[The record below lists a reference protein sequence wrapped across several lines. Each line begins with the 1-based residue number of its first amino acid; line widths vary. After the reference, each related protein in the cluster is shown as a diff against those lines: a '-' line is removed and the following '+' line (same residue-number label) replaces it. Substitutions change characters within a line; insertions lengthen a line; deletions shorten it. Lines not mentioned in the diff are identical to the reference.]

1 MSDSPAAVRSYQR
14 IFRPDRRIH
23 SVDGRPIPVPGGIP
37 LRWLAYA
44 AATALLVV
52 LLSTGSRGLAVLLAI
67 AAATV
72 ARTARGR
79 RAAVLLAAA
88 TLVAV
93 PLAGRLLGVLDWPL
107 RFVVGPALVA
117 TLATQPIPDGRRAP
131 RYLVSWLALQ
141 LRPARRSLTRA
152 LPTSGAERGF
162 APRLWVAPDQH
173 APCVRRARVRGPATV
188 EFAEP
193 VLLAQR
199 RLRRGVR
206 VRPLRGRPRRRE
218 AVVESLEVGLREVAE
233 VRR

>member
-1 MSDSPAAVRSYQR
+1 M
-14 IFRPDRRIH
+14 
-23 SVDGRPIPVPGGIP
+23 PGGIP

-52 LLSTGSRGLAVLLAI
+52 LLSAGSRGLAILLAI

-72 ARTARGR
+72 ACRARGR
-79 RAAVLLAAA
+79 RAAALLAAA

-93 PLAGRLLGVLDWPL
+93 PLAGRLLGALDWPL

-117 TLATQPIPDGRRAP
+117 TLASQPIPDGRRAP
-131 RYLVSWLALQ
+131 RYVVSWLSLQ

-162 APRLWVAPDQH
+162 APRLRVAPDQH
-173 APCVRRARVRGPATV
+173 SPRMRRARVRGPATV
-188 EFAEP
+188 TFADP
-193 VLLAQR
+193 VLIARR
-199 RLRRGVR
+199 RLGRGVR

-218 AVVESLEVGLREVAE
+218 AVVESLELRQGAVAE
-233 VRR
+233 LHP

>member
-1 MSDSPAAVRSYQR
+1 
-14 IFRPDRRIH
+14 
-23 SVDGRPIPVPGGIP
+23 VPGGIP

-52 LLSTGSRGLAVLLAI
+52 LLSAGSRGLAILLAI

-72 ARTARGR
+72 ACRARGR
-79 RAAVLLAAA
+79 RAAALLAAA

-93 PLAGRLLGVLDWPL
+93 PLAGRLLGALDWPL

-117 TLATQPIPDGRRAP
+117 TLASQPIPDGRRAP
-131 RYLVSWLALQ
+131 RYVVSWLSLQ

-162 APRLWVAPDQH
+162 APRLRVAPDQH
-173 APCVRRARVRGPATV
+173 SPRMRRARVRGPATV
-188 EFAEP
+188 TFADP
-193 VLLAQR
+193 VLIARR
-199 RLRRGVR
+199 RLGRGVR

-218 AVVESLEVGLREVAE
+218 AVVESLELRQGAVAE
-233 VRR
+233 LHP